1 MSQFIRQNIRP
12 PQRLRTIRS
21 QRAASLILVIA
32 CGFGLMALI
41 YGLFSL
47 AMFLGGSRQVR
58 NAADAGALN
67 VSRKMMD
74 IRVPTDPKYADVA
87 DTNGKVGMSN
97 VNRLWG
103 KAYLIN
109 ANLEEMQKSG
119 QAGPKASGN
128 GDSAYQIA
136 QTVNDT
142 LYSEIAC
149 SKTQDLFFNQM
160 AGRRTANM
168 INPGMGIDK
177 SSQTTCPIAMVDRGD
192 ESNLVMTPGQ
202 IPAGVTVGKVDKG
215 SRSYMQGYVP
225 MIANNKKFTFT
236 SFHEGEQ
243 PHLISDSVFDPNR
256 ADIAPIEGSATV
268 IPNAFR
274 QSALASNGKL
284 DSTATASAV
293 ANPIRSYSMT
303 IPESYIT
310 LYVLNMSNW
319 NVDGKKVKSIPYE
332 TKADQTI
339 HGLKDYQTPTRVI
352 NCFGKL
358 GGEYAGGHNIMAIIK
373 ALKADYE
380 PAMKKLLQR
389 IQGMDPSFTMAK
401 LTKMLEN
408 QNYDKNVSRYYIFAK
423 DDSADH
429 TNPQIEIEADTGN
442 LPPWINV
449 KNWQEDFD
457 GTPKDLVTE
466 PSTTDEYANAWQ
478 SPPGTPQPTAKNS
491 GVMVWQPGSGYTK
504 AVGNLFIARTTNLD
518 FSSKP

>member
-1 MSQFIRQNIRP
+1 MRVKMSQAIRP
-12 PQRLRTIRS
+12 LKNLKKRRS

-41 YGLFSL
+41 YGLFTL

-58 NAADAGALN
+58 NAADAGARN

-128 GDSAYQIA
+128 GDAAYQLA
-136 QTVNDT
+136 QTINDN
-142 LYSEIAC
+142 LYSEIAS
-149 SKTQDLFFNQM
+149 SKTQDLFFHQM

-177 SSQTTCPIAMVDRGD
+177 NPQYTCPIAMVDRGD
-192 ESNLVMTPGQ
+192 ESNLIMTPGQ
-202 IPAGVTVGKVDKG
+202 IPAGITVGKVDKG
-215 SRSYMQGYVP
+215 SKSFMQGYVP
-225 MIANNKKFTFT
+225 MTANNKKFTFT

-274 QSALASNGKL
+274 QSALAGNGQI

-303 IPESYIT
+303 IPQSYIT
-310 LYVLNMSNW
+310 LYVVNMSNW
-319 NVDGKKVKSIPYE
+319 LVDGKKIKSIPYE

-339 HGLKDYQTPTRVI
+339 HGLVDYQTPTRVI

-358 GGEYAGGHNIMAIIK
+358 GGEYASGHSIMAIIK
-373 ALKADYE
+373 ALKADYQ

-389 IQGMDPSFTMAK
+389 VQGMDPSYTMAK
-401 LTKMLEN
+401 LTNLLEN
-408 QNYDKNVSRYYIFAK
+408 QNYDKNANRYYIFAK

-429 TNPQIEIEADTGN
+429 TNPQIQIQADNGS
-442 LPPWINV
+442 LPEWINV
-449 KNWQEDFD
+449 QSWQEDFD
-457 GTPKDLVTE
+457 GIEKDLITE
-466 PSTTDEYANAWQ
+466 PTTTDEYANAWQ

-491 GVMVWQPGSGYTK
+491 GVMRWQPGSGYTK
-504 AVGNLFIARTTNLD
+504 AVGNLFISRTTTLN